1 MNTVLRK
8 YASGLLGIAGLMA
21 CGVAQSLQLPDLY
34 VQNIQFVN
42 GVWNGPCNT
51 VRVDIR
57 NSQSVGVSQKFE
69 VTLTGNMIESNLTPL
84 VRSQTGIGP
93 GATLPITFTQTYWAP
108 IMIGYVDR
116 DSDVAETNERNNGK
130 SLFSPST
137 SKDCPKIS
145 ISDASAS
152 EGDYVRFTVSLD
164 KPFPGYVTTFYR
176 TTNGT
181 ATGGSS
187 CSGLAIPD
195 FRSASRGFVRF
206 SPNQTSQ
213 TISIQSCDDSGSKA
227 GRYETSESFS
237 VSLYGTSNATY
248 GDETGTGT
256 ILVPVVR
263 R

>member
-1 MNTVLRK
+1 MNSVPRK
-8 YASGLLGIAGLMA
+8 HACTLLGATGLMFWSL
-21 CGVAQSLQLPDLY
+21 AQSQQLPDLY

-57 NSQSVGVSQKFE
+57 NSQNVGVSQKFE
-69 VTLTGNMIESNLTPL
+69 VTLTGSMIESNLTPK
-84 VRSQTGIGP
+84 VRSQSGIGP
-93 GATLPITFTQTYWAP
+93 GATLPVTFTQTYWAP

-116 DSDVAETNERNNGK
+116 DNDVAETNERNNGK
-130 SLFSPST
+130 TLYSPPF

-145 ISDASAS
+145 VNDAKAN

-164 KPFPGYVTTFYR
+164 KPFPAYVTTFYR
-176 TTNGT
+176 TRDGT
-181 ATGGSS
+181 ARGGSCTGTS
-187 CSGLAIPD
+187 IGD

-206 SPNQTSQ
+206 SPNQTSKTIAIQ
-213 TISIQSCDDSGSKA
+213 TCDDSGSKS
-227 GRYETSESFS
+227 GRLETSENFS
-237 VSLYGTSNATY
+237 VSLYGVSNATY
-248 GDETGTGT
+248 GDQTGTGT

>member
-1 MNTVLRK
+1 MNTPLQK
-8 YASGLLGIAGLMA
+8 YRSGLLGAAGLMA
-21 CGVAQSLQLPDLY
+21 CGLAQAQQLPDLY

-57 NSQSVGVSQKFE
+57 NSQNVGVSQKFE
-69 VTLTGNMIESNLTPL
+69 VSLTGNAVESDLTPL

-93 GATLPITFTQTYWAP
+93 GASLPVTFTEAYYAP

-116 DSDVAETNERNNGK
+116 DNHVAETNERNNAK
-130 SLFSPST
+130 SLFSPT
-137 SKDCPKIS
+137 ASKDCPKIS
-145 ISDASAS
+145 ISDATAS
-152 EGDYVRFTVSLD
+152 EGDYVRFTVTLD

-176 TTNGT
+176 TTNGG

-187 CSGLAIPD
+187 CAGVPIPD

-206 SPNQTSQ
+206 SSNQTSQ
-213 TISIQSCDDSGSKA
+213 TISIQTCNDSGSKA
-227 GRYETSESFS
+227 GRLEGGESFT
-237 VSLYGTSNATY
+237 VSLFGASNATY
-248 GDETGTGT
+248 RDSTGSGT